1 MPLLALSSRGHTHQS
16 ENAWS
21 GAVCT
26 AAGGT
31 QRKDIPLPQVPINEC
46 LKNIDELPELWDV
59 FIGKMSFVGPRPDVP
74 GYADQLTGTDRDV
87 LQLRP
92 GITGPA
98 SLKYRNEEELLANIS
113 ERLKQEEVLCINGIE
128 IRSVQEYNDRIIYP
142 DKVRLNYYYFH
153 HYSFIQ
159 DIRMIIATI
168 FGKQIEYAGEKI

>member
-1 MPLLALSSRGHTHQS
+1 
-16 ENAWS
+16 
-21 GAVCT
+21 
-26 AAGGT
+26 
-31 QRKDIPLPQVPINEC
+31 
-46 LKNIDELPELWDV
+46 
-59 FIGKMSFVGPRPDVP
+59 MSLVGPRPDVP

-98 SLKYRNEEELLANIS
+98 SLKYRNEEELLANIA

-159 DIRMIIATI
+159 DIQMIIATI